1 MLARASDPVFRAMQL
16 QGIGVRW
23 VGLELLTVSDKDS
36 WVLSGE
42 TAWKDLTEKIK
53 EDFISWS

>member
-16 QGIGVRW
+16 QGIGVGW
-23 VGLELLTVSDKDS
+23 VGLEHLTVSDKDG

-42 TAWKDLTEKIK
+42 TAWKNLTEKTK